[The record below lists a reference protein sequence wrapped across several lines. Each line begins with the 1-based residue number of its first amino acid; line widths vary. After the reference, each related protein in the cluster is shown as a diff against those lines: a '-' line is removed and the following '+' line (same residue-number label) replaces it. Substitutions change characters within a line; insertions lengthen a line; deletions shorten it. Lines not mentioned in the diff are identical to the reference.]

1 MSAAFVLTLFSL
13 PLVDDCNVSNSIG
26 FARSGRKARKTWTCR
41 SICKLEMLQYYM
53 YSILYYFNIFSTVSI
68 FLVPNGVDCIKGGL
82 HIPIRGDTQKRF
94 VGLLVPV
101 LFLISLRIWTRNNI
115 SEIVIKHSTAKK
127 KIVFEFFFLNLSLF
141 IFLLLPLF
149 LCQSNNWLI
158 QMPFEFTCKP

>member
-26 FARSGRKARKTWTCR
+26 FARSGRKARKSWTCR

-82 HIPIRGDTQKRF
+82 HIPIRGGTQKRCGTACPSF
-94 VGLLVPV
+94 S
-101 LFLISLRIWTRNNI
+101 FIK
-115 SEIVIKHSTAKK
+115 SEDMDQEQHFPNCNQTFNSKK
-127 KIVFEFFFLNLSLF
+127 R
-141 IFLLLPLF
+141 
-149 LCQSNNWLI
+149 
-158 QMPFEFTCKP
+158 